1 MQDEKGNV
9 HNDQGQQY
17 FSLIHMHVYA
27 CIYICAKR
35 RAKERQT
42 NLAYMMIDNGGD
54 S

>member
-1 MQDEKGNV
+1 MKKAMSTMTKANNTS
-9 HNDQGQQY
+9 H
-17 FSLIHMHVYA
+17 
-27 CIYICAKR
+27 IYICMYMHISIYVQSR